1 MTDTQATK
9 LAALCSAHLHQ
20 ILDRVKFGEYLVV
33 TLANA
38 GGDLSTSMSGPALS
52 DQGLSPAVA
61 IDLFD
66 GEPFVVRSGA
76 GALHPALIGATTIP
90 EDTPDD

>member
-38 GGDLSTSMSGPALS
+38 GGNLSTSMSGPALS

-66 GEPFVVRSGA
+66 GAPFMVRSDA